1 MPQGKAYD
9 ADVRTEVERLC
20 LEEGLTAAE
29 IVRRLEQSQQFA
41 DRCPKDRTVQHW
53 VRQLKPRD
61 TSGPWSLATATDT
74 AEAQA
79 VPRVWAEVA
88 QRRSDRKQGV
98 SQQEGRLITRIVA
111 VLPDLHPWQVWRLV
125 VAYQRRAARQL
136 DTADLDLVVGAA
148 PGWLAPERTWLTGD
162 NVDTTIESARRR
174 HFNRHRELWPDR
186 TYLYLARADEEARP
200 LPDAT
205 VSLDRLA
212 RGETVDVTQREA
224 DDLAYFLA
232 ALRAWTAVKA

>member
-29 IVRRLEQSQQFA
+29 IVRRLEQSEQFA

-98 SQQEGRLITRIVA
+98 SQQEARLITRIVA

-136 DTADLDLVVGAA
+136 DTADLDLLVGEA
-148 PGWLAPERTWLTGD
+148 PGWLAPERTWLTGED
-162 NVDTTIESARRR
+162 VDAAINAARHQ

-186 TYLYLARADEEARP
+186 TYLYLARADEEAQP

-212 RGETVDVTQREA
+212 RGETVDATQREA
-224 DDLAYFLA
+224 DDLAFFLA
-232 ALRAWTAVKA
+232 VLRAWTTVKE

>member
-20 LEEGLTAAE
+20 LEAGLTAAE
-29 IVRRLEQSQQFA
+29 IVRRLEQSAQFA

-74 AEAQA
+74 AEAPA

-98 SQQEGRLITRIVA
+98 SQQEARLITRIVA

-136 DTADLDLVVGAA
+136 DTADLDLLVGAA
-148 PGWLAPERTWLTGD
+148 PGWLAPERTWLTGED
-162 NVDTTIESARRR
+162 VDTAINAARHQ

-186 TYLYLARADEEARP
+186 TYLYLARADEEAQP

-212 RGETVDVTQREA
+212 RGETVDATQREA
-224 DDLAYFLA
+224 DDLAFFLA
-232 ALRAWTAVKA
+232 VLRAWTTVKE